1 MIMAKEYHIFISHS
15 WVYPNDLRNLR
26 KLLKD
31 RGYFNVEFEEAS
43 ADEPINSENAIYI
56 KNRLKQKIS
65 KSNIVLGIAG
75 MYASYS
81 DWMSWELDKAN
92 ELDIPIVGVIP
103 WGQERVSKT
112 VREKAKE
119 VVRWNTESIVQ
130 AIRKWA
136 K

>member
-1 MIMAKEYHIFISHS
+1 MAKEYHIFISHS

-81 DWMSWELDKAN
+81 DWMNWELNKAL
-92 ELDIPIVGVIP
+92 ELKIPIVGVIP

-112 VREKAKE
+112 VSDKAKE
-119 VVRWNTESIVQ
+119 VVRWNTESIIQ